1 MGEAIY
7 HIMVIVVAVVAMA
20 RGFRRGLTRQV
31 SGVLGFVFGVVAAR
45 TLGPDLGSW
54 LMGWMPRFYH
64 PVAKTFFFSTLSFG
78 LVWSASVLLFSMLT
92 KILNLVLGLIPVG
105 LMNSI
110 SGAVFT
116 LLKYLMFLSL
126 LFDLALCRPF
136 ESPLMHCARHD
147 DGNLVDGVIRL
158 APAVLGSM
166 SAEEYVLKVQ
176 LWEAKSISLNMLRLC
191 FPDGSRAGYAVDSAQ
206 EQSLV

>member
-7 HIMVIVVAVVAMA
+7 HILVIAVALVAIM

-31 SGVLGFVFGVVAAR
+31 SGVLGFVFGIVAAR
-45 TLGPDLGSW
+45 SLAPDFMIW
-54 LMGWMPRFYH
+54 LEGWMPRFYH
-64 PVAKTFFFSTLSFG
+64 PVAKTFFFSTLSYG
-78 LVWSASVLLFSMLT
+78 LIWCAFMLAFSMLT
-92 KILNLVLGLIPVG
+92 GILNIVLGYIPVG
-105 LMNSI
+105 IMNSI
-110 SGAVFT
+110 GGAVFT

-136 ESPLMHCARHD
+136 DSPLMHCARHD

-158 APAVLGSM
+158 APALLGSM

-176 LWEAKSISLNMLRLC
+176 LWEARSIS
-191 FPDGSRAGYAVDSAQ
+191 
-206 EQSLV
+206 